1 MLRMNLFRRSPYS
14 EQRSSLAPT
23 TAAAPM
29 PVIIGVPRSG
39 TTMLRFMLDAHPVLA
54 IPPET
59 GFLVRSLP
67 WLRVLNAREA
77 LFRTVTRLPFK
88 SGAWQDFGLDARE
101 FREELWKI
109 EPFTLSEGFR
119 TFYRLYARKQNKARY
134 GDKTPL
140 YCEHVAAI
148 EKLLPEAHFIHII
161 RDGRDVALSLR
172 PMPFAPGRDIKTL
185 ALYWRRLIQNGRQ
198 SGRHCRAYME
208 IRYEALVRDPA
219 SVLVPICSFLELDFD
234 LVMLRYWERVAERLK
249 EHGSRSRIDGR
260 PLLTREQRLFQQRL
274 TTEPPQL
281 ERVFG
286 WKNAMSRSER
296 AEFSQFAGD
305 TLQELG
311 YEP

>member
-1 MLRMNLFRRSPYS
+1 MLRMNLFRGSPLS
-14 EQRSSLAPT
+14 KQQSSLAPT
-23 TAAAPM
+23 TAAPM

-39 TTMLRFMLDAHPVLA
+39 TTLLHFMLDAHPTLA

-59 GFLVRSLP
+59 GFLARPLS
-67 WLRVLNAREA
+67 WLRVLPAREA

-101 FREELWKI
+101 FREELRKI
-109 EPFTLSEGFR
+109 EPFSLSEGFR
-119 TFYRLYARKQNKARY
+119 AFYRLYARKQNKLRY

-172 PMPFAPGRDIKTL
+172 PMPFAPAQDMKTL

-208 IRYEALVRDPA
+208 IRYEQLVRDPA
-219 SVLVPICSFLELDFD
+219 SVLVPICGFLHLDFD
-234 LVMLRYWERVAERLK
+234 PVMLRYWERVAERLK
-249 EHGSRSRIDGR
+249 EHGSRSRLDGR
-260 PLLTREQRLFQQRL
+260 LLLTREQRLFQQRL

-281 ERVFG
+281 ERVSG
-286 WKNAMSRSER
+286 WKKAMSRAER
-296 AEFSQFAGD
+296 AEFNQFVRD